1 MHRVV
6 LSLLTIVPATA
17 VTVKSP
23 IPEGLPGVPATPG
36 VSPVSK
42 VVELL
47 HDMQGNLHD
56 EGTAEGKVWH
66 DYTMW
71 NSKEKVETQAK
82 ITSGVNSVAD
92 LKSFLSD
99 QAAFQ
104 EDLKSGIA
112 EQASTQ
118 AAKEAELTN
127 VTETRNQEHKEFLA
141 ADEDRANA
149 LGQLALAIETLEA
162 EGSSFLQKSYVEKL
176 KLTALSQSS
185 RVAAVLA
192 QAGSKDD
199 VIKICKD
206 IQTETE
212 DDKAKGMD
220 DEQKARTDFETI
232 ETALKQEIKA
242 ATELK
247 TSKSQE
253 LSTSEEECAAKTK
266 ELHETEEVLRLAEEY
281 QENLRVEFNQKLAEH
296 KEAMR
301 IRSDEIMAV
310 EQATQILTSE
320 KAQSLFSGL
329 AQIKTLA
336 TDGAQTPEAFVQVQ
350 MRSFSV
356 ERLAELNTLVERA
369 RQHGPFDKVKGMVR
383 GMIDKLEKEH
393 AAEASHHEFCQKE
406 MGKTEESLKKKRA
419 EVAKLDSRLQ
429 ARQALREEA
438 VMRMSEATA
447 ELSGIQ
453 SALSEAMKIR
463 AEESSVNANAI
474 TDASNAITILKSAMQ
489 ILTDVFAEKATAGNQ
504 IVGIL
509 EVAVSD
515 YEKLHLEATTQETNA
530 KAEFKKLESDTKVRS
545 AALQTELDGLQH
557 RKLNFQA
564 DEQDLSREKDAVS
577 NEVAAAEQYMA
588 ELKPQCTTKVPT
600 HEERATRRQAEI
612 DGLNNALGALNGEA
626 LP

>member
-6 LSLLTIVPATA
+6 LSLLIVPAYA
-17 VTVKSP
+17 AALASP
-23 IPEGLPGVPATPG
+23 IPEGMPGVPATPG

-47 HDMQGNLHD
+47 HEMQGTLHD

-71 NSKEKVETQAK
+71 NSKEKVETQEK
-82 ITSGVNSVAD
+82 ITNAVNSVAD
-92 LKSFLSD
+92 LKSFLED

-104 EDLKSGIA
+104 EDLKSGISDA
-112 EQASTQ
+112 ANTQ
-118 AAKEAELTN
+118 AAKEAELAN
-127 VTETRNQEHKEFLA
+127 VTATRDAEHKEFLA

-149 LGQLALAIETLEA
+149 LGQLALAIETLEN

-199 VIKICKD
+199 VIQICKD
-206 IQTETE
+206 IQQETET
-212 DDKAKGMD
+212 DKAKGMD
-220 DEQKARTDFETI
+220 DEQKARADFETI
-232 ETALKQEIKA
+232 EAALKEEIKA

-247 TSKSQE
+247 ASKSQE
-253 LSTSEEECAAKTK
+253 LSTSEEESAAKTK
-266 ELHETEEVLRLAEEY
+266 ELHDTEEVLRLAREY

-329 AQIKTLA
+329 QLQALAQ
-336 TDGAQTPEAFVQVQ
+336 DGAQAPEAFVQVQ

-356 ERLAELNTLVERA
+356 QRLAELNTLVERA
-369 RQHGPFDKVKGMVR
+369 REHPFDKVKGMVR

-419 EVAKLDSRLQ
+419 EVAKLDSRLK

-438 VMRMSEATA
+438 VTRMAAATA
-447 ELSGIQ
+447 ELNEIQ
-453 SALSEAMKIR
+453 NALSDATKIR
-463 AEESSVNANAI
+463 AEESSVNENAI

-489 ILTDVFAEKATAGNQ
+489 ILTDVFAEKGSAGNQ

-515 YEKLHLEATTQETNA
+515 YEKLHLEATTQEENA
-530 KAEFKKLESDTKVRS
+530 KAEFKKLTTETKVRS

-600 HEERATRRQAEI
+600 HEERAARRQAEI
-612 DGLNNALGALNGEA
+612 EGLNGALDALNGDA